1 MKKIHEDLDGL
12 PESFEDSPQAKF
24 LHLCRTFNT
33 EIDEHVTVKS
43 SRTRFFRDLQEEFSE
58 LETKIR
64 QTKPKFQPVPEET
77 SSTELLAVGSDR
89 IKQGKADKEADCE
102 NLLFIG

>member
-24 LHLCRTFNT
+24 LHLCRAFNT
-33 EIDEHVTVKS
+33 EVDEHVTAKS
-43 SRTRFFRDLQEEFSE
+43 SRTWFFRDLQEEFSE

-77 SSTELLAVGSDR
+77 SSTEFGSER
-89 IKQGKADKEADCE
+89 HGIKQGKADKEADCV

>member
-1 MKKIHEDLDGL
+1 LKMKKIHEDLDGL

-24 LHLCRTFNT
+24 LHLCRAFNA
-33 EIDEHVTVKS
+33 EIDEHVTAQS

-58 LETKIR
+58 LGTKIR

-77 SSTELLAVGSDR
+77 SSTGFGSER
-89 IKQGKADKEADCE
+89 IKQGKADKEADCV